1 MAVIHLEGS
10 STLNETLDYIRN
22 ELPNTALSLE
32 LVDEGVIQSNSDVY
46 LIVFEKYF
54 MRVSNRVSL
63 SIMLSEVNH
72 RTQIIAIGSGAGQGP
87 IFKFGWGSEE
97 DFVADFVRFME
108 RYNFTQL

>member
-1 MAVIHLEGS
+1 MAVIHLEGNVS
-10 STLNETLDYIRN
+10 LYQTLNHIRN
-22 ELPNTALSLE
+22 ELPKTALSLE
-32 LVDEGVIQSNSDVY
+32 LVDEGYIKGDSEAY

-54 MRVSNRVSL
+54 MRVKNRVSL

-97 DFVADFVRFME
+97 DFVSDFVRFME
-108 RYNFTQL
+108 SYNFIKI